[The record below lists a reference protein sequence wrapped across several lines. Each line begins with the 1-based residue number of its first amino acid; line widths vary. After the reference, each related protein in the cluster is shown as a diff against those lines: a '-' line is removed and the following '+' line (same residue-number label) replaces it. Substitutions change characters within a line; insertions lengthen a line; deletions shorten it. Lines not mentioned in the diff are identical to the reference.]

1 MTHASMLK
9 NRRAKQK
16 AKKHAVTAAK
26 QAMEL
31 KMQAAKPAA
40 VAKVKKASTK

>member
-16 AKKHAVTAAK
+16 SRKQAVMADK
-26 QAMEL
+26 QAMDL
-31 KMQAAKPAA
+31 KMQAAKPVV
-40 VAKVKKASTK
+40 VAKVKKASAK